1 MKPLTKDEREAAMT
15 YSDRTDA
22 DWVPESIIKDLL
34 SAEAFWREAVK
45 NCDSHRPG
53 TSESDNKFGD
63 GTCVFCD
70 GQYSIELK
78 SSDHKPGCPWL
89 LAQE

>member
-1 MKPLTKDEREAAMT
+1 MNKPLMKDEREAAMT

-45 NCDSHRPG
+45 NAYEHGS
-53 TSESDNKFGD
+53 SAM
-63 GTCVFCD
+63 CVFCD
-70 GQYSIELK
+70 H
-78 SSDHKPGCPWL
+78 DCRRHAPHCPWL
-89 LAQE
+89 LAQES